1 VKGCETPKA
10 RRPKQV
16 NKEPH
21 KQSEKEWK
29 AEENKKPDKRKQ
41 KMREKTD
48 LNPKRHKHIL
58 CKG

>member
-10 RRPKQV
+10 RRPKQG

-21 KQSEKEWK
+21 KQLEKEWK